1 MIGKAI
7 VRLTLVKPNEQR
19 AAVASFVIVFLL
31 MASYFVLRPLR
42 DAMASDWS
50 DAEVSLLWN
59 IQFFLSAALVSLY
72 SLCISRLPF
81 RWVVPA
87 VYGGFAAS
95 FLLFFFATPKMA
107 DPTLVEKGFY
117 LWVATF
123 GLFNLSVFWSF
134 MADTFRREQG
144 QRLFAIIGSGAS
156 AGAILGPSVPTLF
169 AASLGLDKLM
179 LIAALALLLVVPLI
193 VYVRRLKVTE
203 LGNADVEVDVEV
215 DFAEQRIGGPWW
227 TGFRDVLANPYLL
240 AIAMFIVLYV
250 FVGSFVYFEQKNLLA
265 AYSRPERA
273 QILGGIDWIVNS
285 LTFLC
290 AFFLTGRL
298 VQRMGM
304 ATTLALVPVGV
315 MLGLFILATAPS
327 IVVLLAL
334 QVTRRVGNYAV
345 TRPARELLFT
355 EVTTEERFKAKPV
368 IDVVV
373 YRGGDAIS
381 GSLFALLT
389 EGLGLGLAA
398 VAIVGAGIA
407 AAWTGVAVYLGRL
420 FDAATSPQEP
430 QNSLAVSVKNTS
442 TAASASTSISPLS
455 Q

>member
-1 MIGKAI
+1 MSIIDKAV

-19 AAVASFVIVFLL
+19 AALASFVIVFLL
-31 MASYFVLRPLR
+31 MASYFVLRPVR

-59 IQFFLSAALVSLY
+59 IQFFLSAALVALY
-72 SLCISRLPF
+72 SVCISRLPF
-81 RWVVPA
+81 RWVVPT

-95 FLLFFFATPKMA
+95 FLLFFFVTPKMA

-117 LWVATF
+117 LWVAAF
-123 GLFNLSVFWSF
+123 ALFNLSVFWSF

-179 LIAALALLLVVPLI
+179 LIAALGLLLVVPLI
-193 VYVRRLKVTE
+193 VYVRRLKFTQ
-203 LGNADVEVDVEV
+203 LGNADVEVDL
-215 DFAEQRIGGPWW
+215 AEPRIGGPWW
-227 TGFRDVLANPYLL
+227 TGFRDVLSNPYLF
-240 AIAMFIVLYV
+240 AIAAFIVLYV

-285 LTFLC
+285 LTFLF
-290 AFFLTGRL
+290 AFLVTGRL
-298 VQRMGM
+298 VQRLGM
-304 ATTLALVPVGV
+304 ATTLALVPLAV
-315 MLGLFILATAPS
+315 MLGLFVLATAPS

-355 EVTTEERFKAKPV
+355 EVTTQERFKAKPV

-389 EGLGLGLAA
+389 EGVGLGLAA

-407 AAWTGVAVYLGRL
+407 AFWAGIAFYLGRL
-420 FDAATSPQEP
+420 FDTVASSQVSQDPVATALTDAPS
-430 QNSLAVSVKNTS
+430 AVSPSSSVR
-442 TAASASTSISPLS
+442 PLS